1 LNSQMSNNGQPS
13 NLGQTRQASNTSQ
26 TSSSLR
32 NWVILVV
39 VLTVV
44 ALLAAL
50 WATYNFYPTYIQ
62 PYFPFGRGTP
72 PVQNISG
79 DWQFFYVAKTVV
91 STINIALLVFLLVN
105 YAGIYAKTRSQF
117 TIGLIVFSIA
127 FLIKDLTASPLV
139 IWAFHYI
146 LVGLG
151 PFALLPDLFEFV
163 ALTVLLYLSVR
174 Y

>member
-1 LNSQMSNNGQPS
+1 MNSQMTNNSQPS
-13 NLGQTRQASNTSQ
+13 SPGQTSQASSTGQ

-32 NWVILVV
+32 NWVVLIV

-50 WATYNFYPTYIQ
+50 WATYTFYPTYIQ
-62 PYFPFGRGTP
+62 PYFPFGRVPP

-91 STINIALLVFLLVN
+91 STINIALLVYLLIT

-127 FLIKDLTASPLV
+127 LLIKDLTASPLV

-163 ALTVLLYLSVR
+163 ALMVLFYLSVK